1 MNTCIVPVDFSD
13 ATEPLVEYAC
23 RFALEAKE
31 RPIHVVLVH
40 VTEPLI
46 APMPSLAA
54 TEAFTGGTDI
64 ALTLPIDERAEHHQL
79 ARWRKVFE
87 HAGVDCETHLLLGL
101 AVDEIAQIAAE
112 KKADLIIMAS
122 HGRGAL
128 YHLFAGSTVTGVLKH
143 TPCPVLLVPM
153 KKK

>member
-1 MNTCIVPVDFSD
+1 MNTCIVPIDFSD

-23 RFALEAKE
+23 QFALNAKKH
-31 RPIHVVLVH
+31 PMHVTLVH
-40 VTEPLI
+40 VAEPII
-46 APMPSLAA
+46 APLPSVAA
-54 TEAFTGGTDI
+54 TDAFNGGVDT
-64 ALTLPIDERAEHHQL
+64 AVVLPVNERAEHHQL
-79 ARWRKVFE
+79 RRWQKVFE
-87 HAGVDCETHLLLGL
+87 HAGVECETHLLLGL
-101 AVDEIAQIAAE
+101 AVDEIAQIAAD
-112 KKADLIIMAS
+112 KNADLIIMAS